1 MTRHGTFG
9 NDEWSCVDAMAAGEL
24 SRLGIAEAADR
35 LRCGELTAVDY
46 ASALLERQHLGR
58 RRMRMRSSG
67 SNQTV
72 RLKRPMRRMREES
85 GGRALALLHGVP
97 LAFKDNIDIQGTC
110 IQRPAN
116 RLCRF
121 GHR

>member
-1 MTRHGTFG
+1 
-9 NDEWSCVDAMAAGEL
+9 MAAGEL

-58 RRMRMRSSG
+58 QRDANAFIWIEPDRALEAAHEADARRE
-67 SNQTV
+67 
-72 RLKRPMRRMREES
+72 RRES
-85 GGRALALLHGVP
+85 LALLHGVP